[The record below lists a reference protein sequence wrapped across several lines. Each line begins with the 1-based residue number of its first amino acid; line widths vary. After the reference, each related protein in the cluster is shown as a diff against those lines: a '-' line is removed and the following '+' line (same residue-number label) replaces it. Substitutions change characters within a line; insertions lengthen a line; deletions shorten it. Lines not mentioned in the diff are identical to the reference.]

1 MNFQSINNRFKQRST
16 ILLILIC
23 ISCKLQAQS
32 NEAQTYSNLTEAL
45 KNPKDVRQL
54 DLAAKGLTALPK
66 EIGQLRNLQTLNL
79 GSNRLTIIPEE
90 IAQLRNLQELY
101 AYGNRLTT
109 FPEEITQLQ
118 KLQGLD
124 LGGNQLNDSSQRN
137 REITEFTRVIFA

>member
-1 MNFQSINNRFKQRST
+1 MMNFQSINNRFKQRLT

-54 DLAAKGLTALPK
+54 DLTAKELTALPK

-79 GSNRLTIIPEE
+79 GSNRLTTIPEE
-90 IAQLRNLQELY
+90 IAQLRNLRTLHLK
-101 AYGNRLTT
+101 GNPIASKERQR
-109 FPEEITQLQ
+109 IRQLLP
-118 KLQGLD
+118 KC
-124 LGGNQLNDSSQRN
+124 SIHF
-137 REITEFTRVIFA
+137 E